1 MIELKSKREIQL
13 IAEAGKILRKVFESV
28 KPLVVEG
35 VTTEALD
42 RVAEKVI
49 LENGGQPAFKG
60 YRGFPSTACISVN
73 EAVVH
78 GIPDARR
85 LKHGDIVSVDVG
97 VKLNGFYADAARTWP
112 VGEVGPE
119 KKALISTAK
128 DSLDAMLAA
137 YQPGWRIGDISQMI
151 QQHVEGRGFQLV
163 RDYAGHGIGRQLH
176 EDPQVPN
183 YGKGGRGAKIEPG
196 LVIAVEP
203 MVTAGNYA
211 VETLA
216 DGWTVVTKDR
226 KNASH
231 YEDTIAFTENG
242 FINLTGSQA
251 FDPCI

>member
-13 IAEAGKILRKVFESV
+13 IQEAGKILKKVFLAV

-42 RVAEKVI
+42 RAAEKVI
-49 LENGGQPAFKG
+49 LENGGEPAFKG
-60 YRGFPSTACISVN
+60 YRGFPKTACISLN

-85 LKHGDIVSVDVG
+85 LKDGDLVSFDIG
-97 VKLNGFYADAARTWP
+97 VKLNGFYADATRTWL
-112 VGEVGPE
+112 VGAIDP
-119 KKALISTAK
+119 KKQALIDVAK
-128 DSLDAMLAA
+128 DSLDASLAA
-137 YQPGWRIGDISQMI
+137 YQPGWRIGDISETI
-151 QQHVEGRGFQLV
+151 QRYVEKRGFQLV

-183 YGKGGRGAKIEPG
+183 YGKSGRGAKIEPG
-196 LVIAVEP
+196 LVIAIEP
-203 MVTAGNYA
+203 MVTEGHYA
-211 VETLA
+211 VETLEN
-216 DGWTVVTKDR
+216 GWTVVTKDR

-242 FINLTGSQA
+242 FINLTG
-251 FDPCI
+251 DEVL